1 MYVHKYNYV
10 CSIIIMIHAVL
21 CNCNFHNNAL
31 VCGSL
36 VVFVVPRF
44 VMVAS
49 YVADLSSGINN
60 KDVKR
65 SYIY

>member
-1 MYVHKYNYV
+1 
-10 CSIIIMIHAVL
+10 MIHAVL